1 MTERPDP
8 PRRAAHTVA
17 VAAGLLA
24 AITVVARVIGFGR
37 WLVFSG
43 TVGTTCLGTTY
54 TTANTVPNV
63 LYEVAVGGAL
73 AAVTVPLVAAALAD
87 GRREDAAATARG
99 LLGWTLLATAT
110 LAVAIVG
117 WAALIT
123 SWLLPADAIGCPGA
137 LDTGATMLRVF
148 APQVVLYGLAV
159 VCSGVLA
166 AHHRFV
172 AAAVAPLLSSVVV
185 VATYLIFG
193 RLAPDPTAAS
203 AAATTVLAVGT
214 TLGVVALS
222 LPLAV
227 AALRL
232 GIDLRPRLAFPAG
245 IATRARRL
253 AAAGGAALVAQQ
265 LAVVAAVVV
274 SNRSGPGVLPAWGY
288 AQAVYLLPHA
298 VLAVPVATTVFPVI
312 AGRPVEP
319 EHATT
324 ALANGLRA
332 VTALAAL
339 GAALVAGTATAVG
352 QVFSS
357 IDVGGER
364 TALAAIPGTLILLA
378 PSVIG
383 LALVL
388 LGGRALAVRG
398 RTRDLA
404 IGSALGW
411 ALAAA
416 LPLAAVHGNDSAQRA
431 MAVLATSLSVGLG
444 CAATVL
450 LLAVRRAWT
459 GAALAGW
466 GRTAGGSL
474 VGAAAAGILG
484 RVAAEA
490 VRHGGGTSSL
500 GSAVLAGVVG
510 AVVVVVAFAAVVRLL
525 DPRGAAA
532 AAAVVRPA
540 GRGGA
545 R

>member
-1 MTERPDP
+1 MTERPAA

-17 VAAGLLA
+17 AAAGLLA
-24 AITVVARVIGFGR
+24 AITVVARVVGFGR

-63 LYEVAVGGAL
+63 LYEVTVGGAL

-87 GRREDAAATARG
+87 GRREDAAAIARG
-99 LLGWTLLATAT
+99 LLGWTLVTT
-110 LAVAIVG
+110 TVLAVAIVG
-117 WAALIT
+117 WAAPIAA
-123 SWLLPADAIGCPGA
+123 WLLPADAVGCPGA

-172 AAAVAPLLSSVVV
+172 AAAVAPLLSSLVVI
-185 VATYLIFG
+185 ATYLIFG

-203 AAATTVLAVGT
+203 EAAAIVLAVGT

-232 GIDLRPRLAFPAG
+232 GVDLRPRLAFPTG

-288 AQAVYLLPHA
+288 AQAVYLLPYA

-324 ALANGLRA
+324 ALASGLRA

-352 QVFSS
+352 QLFST

-364 TALAAIPGTLILLA
+364 SALAAIPGTLTLLA

-411 ALAAA
+411 ALAAV
-416 LPLAAVHGNDSAQRA
+416 LPLAVVRGDDSAERA
-431 MAVLATSLSVGLG
+431 MGVLAASLSVGLG

-450 LLAVRRAWT
+450 LLAVHRAWT
-459 GAALAGW
+459 GAALTGW
-466 GRTAGGSL
+466 ARTACGSL
-474 VGAAAAGILG
+474 VGAAAAAVLG

-490 VRHGGGTSSL
+490 VRHLGGTSSL
-500 GSAVLAGVVG
+500 WSAVLAGAVG
-510 AVVVVVAFAAVVRLL
+510 TTVAVVAFGAVVRLL

-532 AAAVVRPA
+532 AAAVVRLPA
-540 GRGGA
+540 RGGP